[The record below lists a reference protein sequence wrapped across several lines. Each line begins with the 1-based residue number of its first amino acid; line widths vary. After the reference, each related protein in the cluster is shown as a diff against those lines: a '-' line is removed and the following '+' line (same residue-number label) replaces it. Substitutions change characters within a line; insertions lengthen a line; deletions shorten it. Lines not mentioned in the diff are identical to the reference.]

1 MSLLAKS
8 RHYFVNGSVAILENG
23 LLNLASDFYDTVYVR
38 IDFQADNRC
47 VFQMLVIDRSIVM
60 EVCRNARC
68 TSFFVHHYT
77 NLFTFFKLRSFE
89 DFFDL
94 CVPSI

>member
-1 MSLLAKS
+1 MNSSIFEQRSRFAMIGALMVIISLMFLF
-8 RHYFVNGSVAILENG
+8 YMGSSLVSSTKKYLE
-23 LLNLASDFYDTVYVR
+23 
-38 IDFQADNRC
+38 Q
-47 VFQMLVIDRSIVM
+47 M

>member
-1 MSLLAKS
+1 MKQTRQDFFTANGEGIRIMTFGELAW
-8 RHYFVNGSVAILENG
+8 H
-23 LLNLASDFYDTVYVR
+23 
-38 IDFQADNRC
+38 
-47 VFQMLVIDRSIVM
+47 M

>member
-1 MSLLAKS
+1 MKTAIILSLLSFLFHIQTNAQ
-8 RHYFVNGSVAILENG
+8 NTIEG
-23 LLNLASDFYDTVYVR
+23 
-38 IDFQADNRC
+38 
-47 VFQMLVIDRSIVM
+47 